1 MKKFT
6 LAFIVLIAAF
16 AAQSIAQIKESES
29 AKPEK
34 IGSYRMGV
42 LKLYKAGNT
51 FEVRGLVK
59 QKTLSQ
65 ELIVSLGDKE
75 QATVILQSMVDYKG
89 ESGKSVALNNPSDN
103 VARWMGSMMG
113 GWEIGRT
120 ELYATSIMVS
130 KGEIK
135 KMIKVITENN

>member
-16 AAQSIAQIKESES
+16 AASSFSQIKEGP
-29 AKPEK
+29 KPEK

-42 LKLYKAGNT
+42 LKLYKTGDT

-59 QKTLSQ
+59 QDVSQ
-65 ELIVSLGDKE
+65 ILTVSLGDKE
-75 QATVILQSMVDYKG
+75 QATAILQSMVDYSGRGG
-89 ESGKSVALNNPSDN
+89 ESVALNNPTDN

-113 GWEIGRT
+113 GWEVGRT
-120 ELYATSIMVS
+120 EMYAATIQMS

>member
-16 AAQSIAQIKESES
+16 AAQSFSQIKES

-42 LKLYKAGNT
+42 LKLYKTGDT

-59 QKTLSQ
+59 QDISQ
-65 ELIVSLGDKE
+65 ELIMSLGGKE
-75 QATVILQSMVDYKG
+75 QATAILQSMVDYKG
-89 ESGKSVALNNPSDN
+89 GSGESVALNNPTEN

-113 GWEIGRT
+113 GWEVGRT
-120 ELYATSIMVS
+120 ELYAATIQMS

-135 KMIKVITENN
+135 KMIKVITEQP

>member
-16 AAQSIAQIKESES
+16 AAQSIAQIKES
-29 AKPEK
+29 AKPEQ

-42 LKLYKAGNT
+42 LKLYKTGDT

-59 QKTLSQ
+59 QDVSQ
-65 ELIVSLGDKE
+65 ILTVSLGDKE
-75 QATVILQSMVDYKG
+75 QATAILQSMVDYKG
-89 ESGKSVALNNPSDN
+89 GSGESVALNNPTDN

-113 GWEIGRT
+113 GWEVGRT
-120 ELYATSIMVS
+120 ELYGATIQMS

>member
-6 LAFIVLIAAF
+6 LVFIVLIAAF
-16 AAQSIAQIKESES
+16 AASSIAQIKES
-29 AKPEK
+29 ANVKPEK

-42 LKLYKAGNT
+42 LKLYKAGDT

-59 QKTLSQ
+59 QKTIQ
-65 ELIVSLGDKE
+65 EELIVSLGDKE
-75 QATVILQSMVDYKG
+75 QATAILQSLVDYKG
-89 ESGKSVALNNPSDN
+89 ESGKSVALNNPTEN

-113 GWEIGRT
+113 GWEVGRT
-120 ELYATSIMVS
+120 ELYATTIMMS

>member
-16 AAQSIAQIKESES
+16 AASSFSQIKES
-29 AKPEK
+29 ARPEQ

-42 LKLYKAGNT
+42 LKLYKTGDI

-59 QKTLSQ
+59 QDISQ
-65 ELIVSLGDKE
+65 ILTVSLGDKE
-75 QATVILQSMVDYKG
+75 QATAILQSMVDY
-89 ESGKSVALNNPSDN
+89 SGKGGESVALNNPTEN

-113 GWEIGRT
+113 GWEVGRT
-120 ELYATSIMVS
+120 EMYAATIQMS

-135 KMIKVITENN
+135 KMIKVITEQP

>member
-16 AAQSIAQIKESES
+16 AASSFSQIKES
-29 AKPEK
+29 AKPEQ

-42 LKLYKAGNT
+42 LKLYKTGDT

-59 QKTLSQ
+59 QDVSQ
-65 ELIVSLGDKE
+65 ILTVSLGDKE
-75 QATVILQSMVDYKG
+75 QATAILQSMVDYKG
-89 ESGKSVALNNPSDN
+89 GSGESVALNNPTEN

-113 GWEIGRT
+113 GWEVGRT
-120 ELYATSIMVS
+120 EMYAATIQMS

-135 KMIKVITENN
+135 KMIKVITEN

>member
-16 AAQSIAQIKESES
+16 AAQSIAQIKES

-42 LKLYKAGNT
+42 LKLYKTGDT

-59 QKTLSQ
+59 QKTIN
-65 ELIVSLGDKE
+65 EILIVSLGNKE
-75 QATVILQSMVDYKG
+75 QATAILQSMVDYKG
-89 ESGKSVALNNPSDN
+89 ESGASLDLNNPTEN

-113 GWEIGRT
+113 GWEVGRS
-120 ELYATSIMVS
+120 EMYAATIQMS

>member
-6 LAFIVLIAAF
+6 LVFIVLIAAF
-16 AAQSIAQIKESES
+16 AASSIAQIKEGP
-29 AKPEK
+29 KPEQ

-59 QKTLSQ
+59 QKTINE

-75 QATVILQSMVDYKG
+75 QATAILQSMVDYKG
-89 ESGKSVALNNPSDN
+89 ESGKSVDLNNPTEN
-103 VARWMGSMMG
+103 VARWMGSMLG
-113 GWEIGRT
+113 GWEVGRT

-130 KGEIK
+130 KGEAK

>member
-6 LAFIVLIAAF
+6 LTFIVLIAAF
-16 AAQSIAQIKESES
+16 AASSFSQIKESENT
-29 AKPEK
+29 KPEQ

-42 LKLYKAGNT
+42 LKLYKTGDT

-59 QKTLSQ
+59 QDVSQ
-65 ELIVSLGDKE
+65 ILTVSLGDKE
-75 QATVILQSMVDYKG
+75 QATAILQSMVDYKG
-89 ESGKSVALNNPSDN
+89 ESGKSVDLNNPTEN
-103 VARWMGSMMG
+103 VARWMGSMLG
-113 GWEIGRT
+113 GWEVGMT

-130 KGEIK
+130 KGEAK

>member
-6 LAFIVLIAAF
+6 LVFIVLIAAF
-16 AAQSIAQIKESES
+16 AASSIAQIKEGPKQEQ
-29 AKPEK
+29 

-42 LKLYKAGNT
+42 LKLYKAGDT

-59 QKTLSQ
+59 QKTINE

-75 QATVILQSMVDYKG
+75 QATAILQSMVDYKG
-89 ESGKSVALNNPSDN
+89 KGGESVALNNPTEN
-103 VARWMGSMMG
+103 VARWMGSMLG

-130 KGEIK
+130 KGELK
-135 KMIKVITENN
+135 KMIKVITEN

>member
-16 AAQSIAQIKESES
+16 AASSFSQIKES
-29 AKPEK
+29 AKPEQ

-42 LKLYKAGNT
+42 LKLYKTGDT

-59 QKTLSQ
+59 QDVSQ
-65 ELIVSLGDKE
+65 ILTVSLGDKE
-75 QATVILQSMVDYKG
+75 QATAILQSMVDY
-89 ESGKSVALNNPSDN
+89 SGKGGESVALNNPTEN

-113 GWEIGRT
+113 GWEVGRT
-120 ELYATSIMVS
+120 EMYAATIQMS

-135 KMIKVITENN
+135 RMIKVITEQP

>member
-16 AAQSIAQIKESES
+16 AASSFSQIKESES

-34 IGSYRMGV
+34 IGSYRLGV

-59 QKTLSQ
+59 QDISQ
-65 ELIVSLGDKE
+65 ILIVSLGDKE
-75 QATVILQSMVDYKG
+75 QATAILQSMVDYKG
-89 ESGKSVALNNPSDN
+89 ESGKSVDLNNPTEN

-113 GWEIGRT
+113 GWEVGMT
-120 ELYATSIMVS
+120 ELYGNTIMVS
-130 KGEIK
+130 KGEAK

>member
-6 LAFIVLIAAF
+6 LVFIVLIAAF
-16 AAQSIAQIKESES
+16 AAQSIAQIKES

-42 LKLYKAGNT
+42 LKLYKAGDT

-59 QKTLSQ
+59 QKTISQ
-65 ELIVSLGDKE
+65 ELIVSIGDKE
-75 QATVILQSMVDYKG
+75 QSIAILQSMVDYKG
-89 ESGKSVALNNPSDN
+89 ESGMSLDLNNPSDN

-113 GWEIGRT
+113 GWEIGIT
-120 ELYATSIMVS
+120 DMYATSIMVS

>member
-16 AAQSIAQIKESES
+16 AASSFSQIKES
-29 AKPEK
+29 ARPEQ

-42 LKLYKAGNT
+42 LKLYKTGDT

-59 QKTLSQ
+59 QDVSQ
-65 ELIVSLGDKE
+65 ILTVSLGDKG
-75 QATVILQSMVDYKG
+75 QATAILQSMVDY
-89 ESGKSVALNNPSDN
+89 SGKGGESVALNNPTEN

-113 GWEIGRT
+113 GWEVGRT
-120 ELYATSIMVS
+120 ELYAATIQMS

-135 KMIKVITENN
+135 KMIKVITEDN

>member
-16 AAQSIAQIKESES
+16 AAQSIAQIKES
-29 AKPEK
+29 AKPEQ
-34 IGSYRMGV
+34 IGSYCLGV
-42 LKLYKAGNT
+42 LKLYKTGDT

-59 QKTLSQ
+59 QDVSQ
-65 ELIVSLGDKE
+65 ILTVSLGDKE
-75 QATVILQSMVDYKG
+75 QATAILQSMVDYKG
-89 ESGKSVALNNPSDN
+89 RSGESVALNNPTEN

-113 GWEIGRT
+113 GWEVGRT
-120 ELYATSIMVS
+120 EMYAATIQMS

-135 KMIKVITENN
+135 KMIKVITEQP

>member
-16 AAQSIAQIKESES
+16 AASSFSQIKES
-29 AKPEK
+29 ANVKPEK
-34 IGSYRMGV
+34 IGSYRLGV

-59 QKTLSQ
+59 QKTIQ
-65 ELIVSLGDKE
+65 EELIVSLGDKE
-75 QATVILQSMVDYKG
+75 QATAILQSMVDYKG
-89 ESGKSVALNNPSDN
+89 ESGMSVDLNNPSDN
-103 VARWMGSMMG
+103 VARWTGSMMG

-130 KGEIK
+130 KGEAK

>member
-16 AAQSIAQIKESES
+16 AASSFSQIKESENT
-29 AKPEK
+29 KPEQ
-34 IGSYRMGV
+34 IGSCRMGV
-42 LKLYKAGNT
+42 LKLYKTGDT

-59 QKTLSQ
+59 QDVSQ
-65 ELIVSLGDKE
+65 ILTVSLGDKE
-75 QATVILQSMVDYKG
+75 QATAILQSMVDYKG
-89 ESGKSVALNNPSDN
+89 ESGKSVDLNNPTEN
-103 VARWMGSMMG
+103 VARWMGSMLG
-113 GWEIGRT
+113 GWEVGMT

-130 KGEIK
+130 KGEAK

>member
-16 AAQSIAQIKESES
+16 AASSFSQIKES
-29 AKPEK
+29 AKPEQ

-42 LKLYKAGNT
+42 LKLYKTGDT

-59 QKTLSQ
+59 QDVSQ
-65 ELIVSLGDKE
+65 ILTVSLGDKE
-75 QATVILQSMVDYKG
+75 QATAILQSMVDYKG
-89 ESGKSVALNNPSDN
+89 GSGESVALNNPTEN

-113 GWEIGRT
+113 GWEVGRT
-120 ELYATSIMVS
+120 EMYAATIQMS

>member
-16 AAQSIAQIKESES
+16 AASSFSQIKES
-29 AKPEK
+29 AKPEQ

-42 LKLYKAGNT
+42 LKLYKTGDT

-59 QKTLSQ
+59 QDVSQ
-65 ELIVSLGDKE
+65 ILTVSLGGKE
-75 QATVILQSMVDYKG
+75 QATAILQSMVDYKG
-89 ESGKSVALNNPSDN
+89 GSGESVALNNPTEN

-113 GWEIGRT
+113 GWEVGRT
-120 ELYATSIMVS
+120 EMYAATIQMS

>member
-16 AAQSIAQIKESES
+16 AASSFSQIKES

-42 LKLYKAGNT
+42 LKLYKVGDT
-51 FEVRGLVK
+51 FEVKGLVK
-59 QKTLSQ
+59 QDVSQ
-65 ELIVSLGDKE
+65 ILTVSLGDKE
-75 QATVILQSMVDYKG
+75 QATAILQSMVDY
-89 ESGKSVALNNPSDN
+89 SGKGGESVALNNPTDN
-103 VARWMGSMMG
+103 VARWMGSMLG
-113 GWEIGRT
+113 GWEVGRT
-120 ELYATSIMVS
+120 EMYATTIQMS

-135 KMIKVITENN
+135 KMIKVISDQP

>member
-16 AAQSIAQIKESES
+16 AASSFSQIKES
-29 AKPEK
+29 AKPEQ

-42 LKLYKAGNT
+42 LKLYKTGDT

-59 QKTLSQ
+59 QDVSQ
-65 ELIVSLGDKE
+65 ILTVSLGDKE
-75 QATVILQSMVDYKG
+75 QATAILQSMVDYKG
-89 ESGKSVALNNPSDN
+89 ESGESVALNNPTEN

-113 GWEIGRT
+113 GWEVGRT
-120 ELYATSIMVS
+120 EMYAATIQMS